1 MENERAG
8 TYSGKQG
15 ANIRET
21 KIKREGFRL
30 CQKRMNKIEKEMPNV
45 STGKRLNARERGG
58 NGSLTLCNI

>member
-1 MENERAG
+1 MKLLVKMSREYMENERAG

-30 CQKRMNKIEKEMPNV
+30 CQKRMNKIEKEI
-45 STGKRLNARERGG
+45 G
-58 NGSLTLCNI
+58 I

>member
-15 ANIRET
+15 VENIRET

-30 CQKRMNKIEKEMPNV
+30 CWKRMSKIEKEIGV
-45 STGKRLNARERGG
+45 
-58 NGSLTLCNI
+58 